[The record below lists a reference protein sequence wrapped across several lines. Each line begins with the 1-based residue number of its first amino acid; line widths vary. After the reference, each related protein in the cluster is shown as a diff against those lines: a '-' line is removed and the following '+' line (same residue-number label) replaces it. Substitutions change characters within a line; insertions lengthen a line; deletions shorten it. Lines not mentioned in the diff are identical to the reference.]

1 MIWLFELFD
10 YLGGFP
16 LPAVKN
22 VARGFIPRYWP
33 TTLVLDLYRGRDW
46 RYGKR

>member
-16 LPAVKN
+16 LPAIFLEIHIYN
-22 VARGFIPRYWP
+22 GTI
-33 TTLVLDLYRGRDW
+33 
-46 RYGKR
+46 